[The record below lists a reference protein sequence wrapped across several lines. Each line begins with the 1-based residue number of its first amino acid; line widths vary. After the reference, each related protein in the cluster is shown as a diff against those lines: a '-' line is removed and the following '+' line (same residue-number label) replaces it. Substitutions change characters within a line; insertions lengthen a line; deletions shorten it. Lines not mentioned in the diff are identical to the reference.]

1 MRLDSQRNDAFLTP
15 TPSVAHGRGSR
26 INLAAIGSAL
36 SETPMKL
43 LSTLTVAAL
52 MTAGA
57 AFAAATPTA
66 TPATSATPA
75 AKPAKHESSMH
86 CEKQAKEKKLTGD
99 QKDKFVKECKAG
111 NKAN

>member
-1 MRLDSQRNDAFLTP
+1 
-15 TPSVAHGRGSR
+15 
-26 INLAAIGSAL
+26 
-36 SETPMKL
+36 MKL
-43 LSTLTVAAL
+43 LTSLTLAAL

-75 AKPAKHESSMH
+75 AKPAKHEASMH

-99 QKDKFVKECKAG
+99 EKDKFVKECKAG